1 MRTVGCT
8 TAPPRNAF
16 PAGKRYSN
24 LLVAPT
30 HDAVR
35 DLRCDR
41 ILWKSTVEPEPDPE
55 DGGSEVPHPKT
66 RTRVGQFFA
75 NFKMRYRKGSYS
87 SCTSS
92 ELSNHGHDPPVPSR
106 DEVSTPFY
114 STPDFPM
121 PTRVDGK
128 DPTVFSR
135 FATPDISAP
144 EVVRSSFVD
153 NVNGTNVNQTLGVG
167 LLRSFPVSQVQS
179 EGRHRE
185 PSRTGTTL
193 GRLSP
198 LSATPLPVE
207 PTPATTTPKNDQ
219 VARNGP
225 PRWRFLPF
233 FRGDSGQTT
242 ATGDPALAPAEP
254 AEVTASS
261 TTYRPSKGDVEC
273 LGYGSLDDR
282 AMRRL
287 EGRSDHRPV
296 VGNFAIYL

>member
-1 MRTVGCT
+1 MLAT
-8 TAPPRNAF
+8 
-16 PAGKRYSN
+16 
-24 LLVAPT
+24 PT
-30 HDAVR
+30 YNGVF

-55 DGGSEVPHPKT
+55 DEGSEVPHPKT
-66 RTRVGQFFA
+66 RTRVGRFFA

-92 ELSNHGHDPPVPSR
+92 EPSNHGHAPPVPSR
-106 DEVSTPFY
+106 DEVSSPSSSPSY
-114 STPDFPM
+114 STPDSPM
-121 PTRVDGK
+121 PTHVGGK
-128 DPTVFSR
+128 DPVVFSQ
-135 FATPDISAP
+135 FVAPDIPAP

-153 NVNGTNVNQTLGVG
+153 GVDGTNANQTLGVG

-179 EGRHRE
+179 QGKHQEH
-185 PSRTGTTL
+185 SRTGTTP
-193 GRLSP
+193 GRSAP
-198 LSATPLPVE
+198 PSATPLPME
-207 PTPATTTPKNDQ
+207 SAPTTTTLKNDQ
-219 VARNGP
+219 VVRTGP

-242 ATGDPALAPAEP
+242 ATGDPALTPAEP
-254 AEVTASS
+254 ADVTASS

-273 LGYGSLDDR
+273 LGYGTLDDR

>member
-1 MRTVGCT
+1 MRVVGCT
-8 TAPPRNAF
+8 TAPPRNVF
-16 PAGKRYSN
+16 PAGKRHPN
-24 LLVAPT
+24 VLVAAT
-30 HDAVR
+30 YNGVW

-55 DGGSEVPHPKT
+55 DDGSEVPHPKT
-66 RTRVGQFFA
+66 RTRVGRFFA

-92 ELSNHGHDPPVPSR
+92 ELSNHGHAPPVPSG
-106 DEVSTPFY
+106 DEVSAPPH

-121 PTRVDGK
+121 LTHVGGRDPIVD
-128 DPTVFSR
+128 PIVFSR
-135 FATPDISAP
+135 FVAPDISVP
-144 EVVRSSFVD
+144 EVVGSSFVD
-153 NVNGTNVNQTLGVG
+153 NANQILDAG
-167 LLRSFPVSQVQS
+167 LLRSFPVGQVQS
-179 EGRHRE
+179 EGRYRE

-193 GRLSP
+193 GGPGP
-198 LSATPLPVE
+198 LSATPLPME
-207 PTPATTTPKNDQ
+207 PASTATTPKNDR
-219 VARNGP
+219 AIRNGP

-242 ATGDPALAPAEP
+242 ATADPALTPVEP
-254 AEVTASS
+254 TEFTASS
-261 TTYRPSKGDVEC
+261 TTYRPSRGDVEC

-296 VGNFAIYL
+296 VGSFAIYL